1 MIYSDIAPGYRAMDN
16 CYKYTDDDSTITC
29 YRYTRE
35 ALKNKIKTT
44 DKELNTNGVYML
56 IGEEDDKVKV
66 YVGQG
71 TTVISRVRKHLS
83 SQAMTDECYYPYWN
97 FALVFVCNNTE
108 PSKQWTT
115 ATIDDLE
122 SILIDDTRPKYS
134 WNQKD
139 ENIKNP
145 IYPEMIR
152 SNARKISDIKNYVH
166 NLQFTFM
173 DKVDEKDTDETDTIA
188 VETKKFID
196 ATVNLYTINLEPNA
210 LIPEYTTPE
219 AVVNKMLD
227 MLPWETFDHTTTF
240 FDPACKGGEFLALIH
255 DRLLKKLE
263 NDEYFSKYSEAERF
277 IRIHDHII
285 NNQLYGMAIGENS
298 YRVAKER
305 VYDCKNIM
313 FAGNNY
319 IEILK
324 QFRSLNKEKVS
335 ETTKFEH
342 ELIRRQFGKDMKI
355 DVVVGNP
362 PYQGADN
369 KSSIYPE
376 FVEYAVDLSDITC
389 MITRDNWL
397 TGMAFEDLRNHLTD
411 KGNVTKIYHYPVVG
425 EIFNNVGVAV
435 AYFIWNRQ
443 AEGKTLYTR
452 IENNEIVL
460 SQNGNIKNITLSET
474 ACNIIDKI
482 PVTVDWGSYFSSRS
496 YAFMDQRKRKALKS
510 SNIQDENYNVAVL
523 VNKDKAIY
531 TAISNFQNV
540 DEVKKYKVLCGVV
553 INEALLGSPGNV
565 LTNIKAIA
573 PMQVASE
580 TWSLIATFN
589 TEEETVNCKKYVQS
603 RFFRFLANQT
613 VNNRATVTKNAFKYI
628 PIQDFTSQSDIDWSQ
643 SISDIDQRLYKKY
656 NLTDAEISYIE
667 STIKPMDSK
676 PTKIQITKED
686 LLANYM
692 HSQLEGGNRDGEE

>member
-1 MIYSDIAPGYRAMDN
+1 
-16 CYKYTDDDSTITC
+16 
-29 YRYTRE
+29 
-35 ALKNKIKTT
+35 
-44 DKELNTNGVYML
+44 
-56 IGEEDDKVKV
+56 
-66 YVGQG
+66 
-71 TTVISRVRKHLS
+71 
-83 SQAMTDECYYPYWN
+83 
-97 FALVFVCNNTE
+97 
-108 PSKQWTT
+108 
-115 ATIDDLE
+115 
-122 SILIDDTRPKYS
+122 
-134 WNQKD
+134 
-139 ENIKNP
+139 
-145 IYPEMIR
+145 
-152 SNARKISDIKNYVH
+152 
-166 NLQFTFM
+166 
-173 DKVDEKDTDETDTIA
+173 
-188 VETKKFID
+188 
-196 ATVNLYTINLEPNA
+196 
-210 LIPEYTTPE
+210 
-219 AVVNKMLD
+219 
-227 MLPWETFDHTTTF
+227 
-240 FDPACKGGEFLALIH
+240 
-255 DRLLKKLE
+255 
-263 NDEYFSKYSEAERF
+263 
-277 IRIHDHII
+277 
-285 NNQLYGMAIGENS
+285 MAIGENS

-305 VYDCKNIM
+305 AYDCKNIM

-335 ETTKFEH
+335 ETTKLEH

-643 SISDIDQRLYKKY
+643 SISDIDQQLYKKY
-656 NLTDAEISYIE
+656 NLSPEEIAYIE
-667 STIKPMDSK
+667 STIKPIDSKEKVKPKERPVK